1 MKKKTILTFMTLVLV
16 FSPASNCYAYVC
28 LDRIKPLASSPYIPP
43 EKSREEL
50 YQDIFMTL
58 LLPYIQDEVD
68 KYYKEYLTTS
78 PVVAP
83 YGVYILNV
91 DRVNGYRGFDF
102 QLKIKI
108 HPYVGPHL
116 DVGTD
121 YITLRVNP
129 VDNVKVEKFE
139 HINSSALPPYYQDI
153 IKKKLP

>member
-1 MKKKTILTFMTLVLV
+1 MILIIV
-16 FSPASNCYAYVC
+16 FSLPSNCYAYVYEY
-28 LDRIKPLASSPYIPP
+28 RIKPPDSTTYIPP
-43 EKSREEL
+43 KESREEL

-58 LLPYIQDEVD
+58 LLPYIQDEVN

-78 PVVAP
+78 PGVAP
-83 YGVYILNV
+83 YRVYILEV

-102 QLKIKI
+102 RLKIEL

-129 VDNVKVEKFE
+129 VNNVKVEKFE
-139 HINSSALPPYYQDI
+139 HIRGSELPPYYQDI

>member
-1 MKKKTILTFMTLVLV
+1 MMKKTVIVFVTLLIV
-16 FSPASNCYAYVC
+16 FGIPFNGYAYAFEHIV
-28 LDRIKPLASSPYIPP
+28 KPSVSTTYVPP

-50 YQDIFMTL
+50 YQDVFMTL

-78 PVVAP
+78 PGVAP
-83 YGVYILNV
+83 YGVYILEA

-102 QLKIKI
+102 RLKIEL

-116 DVGTD
+116 SVGTD
-121 YITLRVNP
+121 YITLRVIP
-129 VDNVKVEKFE
+129 FYNVKVEKFE
-139 HINSSALPPYYQDI
+139 HITSSELPPNYQDI